1 MPELPQ
7 EPFSVEPSGCGLLH
21 ACDNLDLAMSGRHL
35 RAARLGKNWS
45 QVDAAARLGVS
56 QPYLAMLERGQ
67 RRLTRK
73 LALRAAKLY
82 DLAPT
87 VVPRSRREFPARFNA
102 ATLARDLAGLGYP
115 GFAYLRSRNSGPKN
129 PGEVLLIALAQDD
142 LDPRLVEA
150 LPWLVLRYSTLDWSW
165 VVREAK
171 VRDLQNRL
179 GFVVSLAR
187 SLADRADDTQKA
199 RPLVDLEVQLD
210 RSRLAREDT
219 LCRASLPEPE
229 RRWLAEH
236 RSESAKHWNLLTD
249 WTADA
254 LRYAA

>member
-1 MPELPQ
+1 MRA
-7 EPFSVEPSGCGLLH
+7 H
-21 ACDNLDLAMSGRHL
+21 DL
-35 RAARLGKNWS
+35 RAARLRKNWS
-45 QVDAAARLGVS
+45 QVEAAGRLGVS

-67 RRLTRK
+67 RPLTPK
-73 LALRAAKLY
+73 LALRAARLY

-87 VVPRSRREFPARFNA
+87 AVPRSGRECPVRVDA
-102 ATLARDLAGLGYP
+102 ATLARNLAGLGYP
-115 GFAYLRSRNSGPKN
+115 GFAYLRSRIWRPKN
-129 PGEVLLIALAQDD
+129 PGEVLLTALAQDNVE
-142 LDPRLVEA
+142 PRLVEA
-150 LPWLVLRYSTLDWSW
+150 LPWLVLRYWTLDWSW

-179 GFVVSLAR
+179 GFLVSLAR
-187 SLADRADDTQKA
+187 SLADRADDNQTTRVLA
-199 RPLVDLEVQLD
+199 DLEGQLY

-236 RSESAKHWNLLTD
+236 RSELAAHWNLLTD

>member
-1 MPELPQ
+1 MR
-7 EPFSVEPSGCGLLH
+7 
-21 ACDNLDLAMSGRHL
+21 ALDLRV
-35 RAARLGKNWS
+35 ARVALKWS
-45 QVDAAARLGVS
+45 QVRAATRLRVS

-67 RRLTRK
+67 RTLTPK
-73 LALRAAKLY
+73 LALRAAKIY

-87 VVPRSRREFPARFNA
+87 TVPRSQRELPARLDA
-102 ATLARDLAGLGYP
+102 ATLARDVAGLGYP
-115 GFAYLRSRNSGPKN
+115 GFAYLRSRRWTPKN
-129 PGEVLLIALAQDD
+129 PGEVLLTALAQDD
-142 LDPRLVEA
+142 LEPRLVEA

-179 GFVVSLAR
+179 GFVVGLAR
-187 SLADRADDTQKA
+187 ELAVRVDDKQRAHALADLEA
-199 RPLVDLEVQLD
+199 RLD
-210 RSRLAREDT
+210 RSRLVREDT

-236 RSESAKHWNLLTD
+236 RPEAARHWNLLTD